1 MFKCISWLAV
11 LGLGFLAAC
20 SPAPTKTVP
29 EEFQVGQNHFHKVC
43 ANCHGPDAMGGK
55 TKGPKLID
63 AEFLPP
69 DFTDDDIRD
78 TIVNGSSSGKMPSQK
93 SKFSYAEI
101 TEIIKYLRYSQKTA
115 GIVAEEDEED
125 SEGEEEDES

>member
-1 MFKCISWLAV
+1 MLKRISWLAIAA
-11 LGLGFLAAC
+11 GLGALTAC
-20 SPAPTKTVP
+20 APGPTKTVP
-29 EEFQVGQNHFHKVC
+29 KEFQAGQNHFHKVC
-43 ANCHGPDAMGGK
+43 SNCHGADAMGEG

-93 SKFSYAEI
+93 SKFSDI
-101 TEIIKYLRYSQKTA
+101 EIIEIILYLRYSQQVA
-115 GIVAEEDEED
+115 GIVPEEDP
-125 SEGEEEDES
+125 EEEEEE